1 MPQKESTV
9 GEATRT
15 GGSVTLRITS
25 PEGRVRGVELTDG
38 PITIGRTAPDHAPDV
53 ALEPDPQRWVGR
65 LHCTLDLSDG
75 GWTVTD
81 NASVNG
87 TLLRSLDGRTDRL
100 VGSRR
105 LRHGDALLI
114 LGDMSPDGEPLY
126 WELTLLD
133 PHTTQAA
140 PFESPSAAP
149 RRGPCLRY
157 DWVAARAYR
166 SDEDGESPV
175 SGLRPQGHQLLRY
188 MVGRSSAGA
197 AVACGHEELVTALW
211 GPREEWPPGRA
222 YNRADLAGVVRA
234 VRRAIEADPSA
245 PGILETITGIGYR
258 LNVTDPGEGS

>member
-1 MPQKESTV
+1 M
-9 GEATRT
+9 GAEART
-15 GGSVTLRITS
+15 GASVTLRVTS

-38 PITIGRTAPDHAPDV
+38 PITVGRTAADHTPDV
-53 ALEPDPQRWVGR
+53 VLEPDPQRWVGR
-65 LHCTLDLSDG
+65 LHCTLDSRDG

-87 TLLRSLDGRTDRL
+87 TLLRSLSGRTERL
-100 VGSRR
+100 VGSCR

-140 PFESPSAAP
+140 PFEPAP
-149 RRGPCLRY
+149 AVPNRGPCLRY

-166 SDEDGESPV
+166 IDESGETPV

-197 AVACGHEELVTALW
+197 AVACGHEELITALW
-211 GPREEWPPGRA
+211 GPREEWPAGRA
-222 YNRADLAGVVRA
+222 YTRADLAGVVRA
-234 VRRAIEADPSA
+234 VRRAIESDPSV
-245 PGILETITGIGYR
+245 PRILETITGIGYR
-258 LNVTDPGEGS
+258 LIVKDPKEDS

>member
-1 MPQKESTV
+1 MGAQ
-9 GEATRT
+9 TRT
-15 GGSVTLRITS
+15 VGSVTLRVTS
-25 PEGRVRGVELTDG
+25 PEGRARGVELTDG
-38 PITIGRTAPDHAPDV
+38 PVTVGRTAPDHTPDV
-53 ALEPDPQRWVGR
+53 VLEPDPQRWVGR

-87 TLLRSLDGRTDRL
+87 TLLRSLSGRTERL

-140 PFESPSAAP
+140 PFEPTPAVP
-149 RRGPCLRY
+149 TRGPCLRY

-166 SDEDGESPV
+166 VDESGETPV

-197 AVACGHEELVTALW
+197 AVACGHEELIAALW
-211 GPREEWPPGRA
+211 GPPEEWPAGRA
-222 YNRADLAGVVRA
+222 YTRTDLAGVVRA
-234 VRRAIEADPSA
+234 VRRAVEADPSV
-245 PGILETITGIGYR
+245 PRILETITGIGYR
-258 LNVTDPGEGS
+258 LIVTDSKEEDS

>member
-1 MPQKESTV
+1 M
-9 GEATRT
+9 GEKTRAD
-15 GGSVTLRITS
+15 GSVTLRITS
-25 PEGRVRGVELTDG
+25 PEGRTRGVELTDG
-38 PITIGRTAPDHAPDV
+38 PVTVGRTAPDHAPHV

-75 GWTVTD
+75 GWAVTD

-87 TLLRSLDGRTDRL
+87 TLLRCLDGRTQRL

-105 LRHGDALLI
+105 LRHGDTLLI

-140 PFESPSAAP
+140 PFEPPPPVPTRGAA
-149 RRGPCLRY
+149 LRY

-166 SDEDGESPV
+166 VDEHGETPV

-211 GPREEWPPGRA
+211 GPREEWPAGRA
-222 YNRADLAGVVRA
+222 YTRADLAGVVRA

-245 PGILETITGIGYR
+245 PRILETITGIGYR
-258 LNVTDPGEGS
+258 LNVTNPEDDS